1 VPWQSG
7 VLPGKS
13 LDVATPV
20 LPAASAGSISLVK
33 LHTSFGDIR
42 LRLRPEWSPDS
53 VAYVR
58 SVAAAPELC
67 TSACEFYRV
76 EPGFLLQGSLR
87 ARIAPNSV
95 TKEGPRH
102 MVRGDVGWAGG
113 SAGPDFFIYLGT
125 QPATHWGLT
134 HTVWAEVADE
144 ESFAVA
150 EQCVQQPPLPT
161 KPGEMHIIAE
171 RIPISPKV
179 AAAPA

>member
-1 VPWQSG
+1 MQ
-7 VLPGKS
+7 
-13 LDVATPV
+13 
-20 LPAASAGSISLVK
+20 
-33 LHTSFGDIR
+33 LHTSHGNIR
-42 LRLRPEWSPDS
+42 LRLRPEWSPES

-58 SVAAAPELC
+58 AVAAAPELC

-87 ARIAPNSV
+87 ARIAPNAV

-113 SAGPDFFIYLGT
+113 SAGPDFFIYLGS

-150 EQCVQQPPLPT
+150 EACVQQPPLPT
-161 KPGEMHIIAE
+161 KPGEMHMVAQ
-171 RIPISPKV
+171 RIPIEIGVV
-179 AAAPA
+179 AE